1 MLGLVYLLL
10 YIYTGGFVYLYVF
23 IALKQLE
30 GKSIMKEKQVL
41 KLILKV
47 Q

>member
-1 MLGLVYLLL
+1 MLDLVYLLL
-10 YIYTGGFVYLYVF
+10 YIYIGVFVYLYVF

-41 KLILKV
+41 KLQV